1 MSNDPQTLH
10 PYCGVYYE
18 DALVLPKVIY
28 MIETFCPEFAETWDN
43 VKSGDDRSWEDFKK
57 ILTDLAD
64 DGRSIKEQLNWSEKN
79 EY

>member
-10 PYCGVYYE
+10 PYCGVFYE

-28 MIETFCPEFAETWDN
+28 MIETFCPDFAETWDS
-43 VKSGDDRSWEDFKK
+43 VKSGDDRSWEEFKK

-64 DGRSIKEQLNWSEKN
+64 DGRSIEDQLNWSEKN

>member
-10 PYCGVYYE
+10 PYCGVFYE

-28 MIETFCPEFAETWDN
+28 MIETFCPDFAETWDS
-43 VKSGDDRSWEDFKK
+43 VKSGDDRSWEEFKK

-64 DGRSIKEQLNWSEKN
+64 DGRSIEDQLNWSEKN
-79 EY
+79 GY